1 MPGGVFDSGEM
12 DEATLSRKPSL
23 AQRPSMATET
33 DPPLGAFSIPI
44 TEERRGFEEDADPFA
59 SIQIETD
66 VDVPDEDAV
75 TLSSY
80 PAPVEDAHTFEA
92 LTADP
97 SMDLDDIRFSEP
109 PEEIFLEDAEFVA
122 RQEGARPR
130 TEANPESDVQ
140 SVGPPPP
147 PIALSPQPAE
157 EPKAELGPWHEHFFG
172 EDYLRTVRT
181 PTPKE
186 IAIECD
192 FIERAVRAPAGAR
205 MLDVGCGL
213 GLQTVEIAARGYQ
226 MHGVDISPTMI
237 SRARDEAKDRGV
249 KVVFDQGDMR
259 EMGFEEPFSA
269 LLCWGTTFGYFDE
282 ETNERVVQQFH
293 QALAPDGIL
302 LLEVV
307 NRDFMIGSQPNQVWF
322 EVDGSVCMEE
332 TDFDYPS
339 SRLRVKRR
347 VASHDGQE
355 RDREYTIRLYALHEI
370 RELLE
375 RNGFRVD
382 EVSGREATP
391 GVFFG
396 AHSPKM
402 IIRALRGPGLFSDDQ
417 D

>member
-1 MPGGVFDSGEM
+1 
-12 DEATLSRKPSL
+12 
-23 AQRPSMATET
+23 MATET
-33 DPPLGAFSIPI
+33 DPPVGAFSIPI
-44 TEERRGFEEDADPFA
+44 TEEQPLLEDDADPIP
-59 SIQIETD
+59 SIQVDTD
-66 VDVPDEDAV
+66 AEAPDEESV
-75 TLSSY
+75 TLSSH
-80 PAPVEDAHTFEA
+80 PAPADEIQSFEV
-92 LTADP
+92 LKTDP

-122 RQEGARPR
+122 RQEVAKPH
-130 TEANPESDVQ
+130 TEAPPESDVQ

-147 PIALSPQPAE
+147 PIAPNPQPMAQ
-157 EPKAELGPWHEHFFG
+157 PKPELGPWHEHFFG

-181 PTPKE
+181 PTPRE
-186 IAIECD
+186 VAVECD
-192 FIERAVRAPAGAR
+192 FIESAIRAPAGAR

-213 GLQTVEIAARGYQ
+213 GLQTVELAARGYQ
-226 MHGVDISPTMI
+226 MQGVDISPTMV
-237 SRARDEAKDRGV
+237 SRACDEAEDRGV
-249 KVVFDQGDMR
+249 NAVFDHGDMR
-259 EMGFEEPFSA
+259 ALSFDKPFAA

-282 ETNERVVQQFH
+282 ATNERVIQSFH
-293 QALAPDGIL
+293 QALAPGGIL

-307 NRDFMIGSQPNQVWF
+307 NRDFIIGSQPNQVWF

-332 TDFDYPS
+332 TDFDYQS

-347 VASHDGQE
+347 VASQDGQE
-355 RDREYTIRLYALHEI
+355 RDREYAIRLYALHEI

-402 IIRALRGPGLFSDDQ
+402 IIRALRGPALFSDDEG
-417 D
+417 